1 MSTNRIGHSQ
11 LNVFRLHFEGYEDHY
26 VLIGGTATM
35 LLLSE
40 ARLNSRST
48 KDLDI
53 VLSIEALT
61 REFVNHFWKFVNE
74 GGYECYKKKNGTKC
88 FYRFQ
93 KPTSENFPF
102 MLELLTD
109 SSIDYDGL
117 NQVVHPLVLDD
128 EIISLSA
135 ILLNQEYYQFLMNNK
150 VKLNGIMVVN
160 EKAIIPLK
168 ICAFLDLTKKKSNG
182 ESVGSDTINKHKYD
196 VYRLTQLLTRTPL
209 NNVPNIIK
217 DEVRLFCSE
226 INDDSNLFS
235 QLSLVIDDIETIKSI
250 LLNVYCS

>member
-1 MSTNRIGHSQ
+1 MSTNRIGYSQ
-11 LNVFRLHFEGYEDHY
+11 LNIFSSHFEKFEDHY

-40 ARLNSRST
+40 ARLSSRST

-61 REFVNHFWKFVNE
+61 HEFVDHFWKFVNE
-74 GGYECYKKKNGTKC
+74 GGYECYKKKNGSKC

-93 KPTSENFPF
+93 KPTNESFPF

-109 SSIDYDGL
+109 RSIDYEEM
-117 NQVVHPLVLDD
+117 NQVAHPLVLDD

-135 ILLNQEYYQFLMNNK
+135 ILLNQDYYQFLMNNK
-150 VKLNGIMVVN
+150 IKLNGIMAVN
-160 EKAIIPLK
+160 EIALIPLK

-182 ESVGSDTINKHKYD
+182 ESISSDTINKHKYD
-196 VYRLTQLLTRTPL
+196 VYRLVQLLTRTPL

-226 INDDSNLFS
+226 INDDSNIFS

>member
-1 MSTNRIGHSQ
+1 MSKSRIGLTQ
-11 LNVFRLHFEGYEDHY
+11 LEIFSLHFNNYDNQY

-35 LLLSE
+35 LLLVE
-40 ARLNSRST
+40 AGLSSRAT

-61 REFVNHFWKFVNE
+61 REFVDHFWKFVID

-93 KPTSENFPF
+93 KPSNESYPF

-109 SSIDYDGL
+109 NSILYDGL

-135 ILLNQEYYQFLMNNK
+135 ILLNQDYYQFLMNNK
-150 VKLNGIMVVN
+150 IKLSGIMLVN

-168 ICAFLDLTKKKSNG
+168 ICAFLDLSKKKSNG
-182 ESVGSDTINKHKYD
+182 ENIGSDTINKHKYD
-196 VYRLTQLLTRTPL
+196 VYRLVQLLTSTPL
-209 NNVPNIIK
+209 HNVPDIIK

-226 INDDSNLFS
+226 INDDSNILR
-235 QLSLVIDDIETIKSI
+235 QLSLVIDDIETIKSV

>member
-1 MSTNRIGHSQ
+1 MSTNRIGYSQ

-35 LLLSE
+35 ILLSE
-40 ARLNSRST
+40 ARLSSRAT

-74 GGYECYKKKNGTKC
+74 GGYECYKKKNGAKC

-93 KPTSENFPF
+93 KPTNESFPF

-109 SSIDYDGL
+109 RSIDYEEM

-135 ILLNQEYYQFLMNNK
+135 ILLNQDYYQFLMNNK
-150 VKLNGIMVVN
+150 IKINGIMVVN
-160 EKAIIPLK
+160 EIALIPLK

-182 ESVGSDTINKHKYD
+182 ESIGSVTINKHKYD
-196 VYRLTQLLTRTPL
+196 VYRLVQLLTPDPL
-209 NNVPNIIK
+209 NNLPTIIK

-226 INDDSNLFS
+226 INDDSNILR